1 MAIRKKM
8 KPKKDK
14 KVFSKTAAKT
24 HIMNV
29 LPKPMRGGIR
39 L

>member
-1 MAIRKKM
+1 MKRVRVNPHKARKPFNKSVART
-8 KPKKDK
+8 K
-14 KVFSKTAAKT
+14 
-24 HIMNV
+24 ILNV

>member
-1 MAIRKKM
+1 M
-8 KPKKDK
+8 KRSSVVPSVDK
-14 KVFSKTAAKT
+14 KVFKHTAQK
-24 HIMNV
+24 IKKVNV